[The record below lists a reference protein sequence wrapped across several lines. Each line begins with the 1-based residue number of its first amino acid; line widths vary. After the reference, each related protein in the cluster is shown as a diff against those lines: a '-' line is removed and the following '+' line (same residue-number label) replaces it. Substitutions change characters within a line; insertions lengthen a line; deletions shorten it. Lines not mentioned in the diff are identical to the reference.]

1 MAIIPLFSRMAPA
14 FCAGRAPRGTI
25 SPLAGVDAR
34 CPLCGGARPDQSASS
49 VQAASR
55 AKRQRMDSSKKTRC
69 GLYMRKPPDD
79 GYGDGDAAAEKKTN
93 SSGSAQ
99 GIAAGHGT
107 RCRSVKLQS
116 EEMRTVRA
124 TAALAGDGGRTILHS
139 TSKAVFLFLGAQ
151 LRKKSVMAGICG
163 RIPPCA
169 GAPRLVKAGCP
180 CYNK

>member
-1 MAIIPLFSRMAPA
+1 MDM
-14 FCAGRAPRGTI
+14 GTGMR
-25 SPLAGVDAR
+25 L
-34 CPLCGGARPDQSASS
+34 Q
-49 VQAASR
+49 
-55 AKRQRMDSSKKTRC
+55 KR
-69 GLYMRKPPDD
+69 
-79 GYGDGDAAAEKKTN
+79 KTN

-124 TAALAGDGGRTILHS
+124 TATLAGDGGRTILHS
-139 TSKAVFLFLGAQ
+139 TSKAVFLFLDAQ

-169 GAPRLVKAGCP
+169 GAPRLVKARLP
-180 CYNK
+180 MLQ